1 MVRLQKFLS
10 EAGVA
15 SRREGE
21 KLILDGRVTVDGQ
34 VVRLL
39 GTKVNPTRDE
49 VSLDGR
55 PIRARAKRFVALN
68 KPPKFLCT
76 RHDTHDRRTVFDLLP
91 ADWGHLFTIG
101 RLDADSE
108 GLILLTNDGEFCQKV
123 AHPSHGLLKT
133 YRVTLAKR
141 LEPETLKQLTVGL
154 RDKGDFLKARSARL
168 LSANNT
174 RSEAELVLA
183 EGKNREVRRMFKVL
197 GLPCVAPATG
207 GGRAGESW
215 ANYRPASGACSAAP
229 RSRRASSRAENRLD
243 PPRRN

>member
-1 MVRLQKFLS
+1 
-10 EAGVA
+10 VA

-21 KLILDGRVTVDGQ
+21 RLILAGRVTVDGQ

-39 GTKVNPTRDE
+39 GTKVDRAKNE
-49 VSLDGR
+49 VARDGR
-55 PIRARAKRFVALN
+55 PLKPLAKRFVALN
-68 KPPKFLCT
+68 KPPKILCT
-76 RHDTHDRRTVFDLLP
+76 RRDTHERRTVFDLLP

-141 LEPETLKQLTVGL
+141 LGPETLEQLTIGL
-154 RDKGDFLKARSARL
+154 RDKGEFLKARRARL
-168 LSANNT
+168 LSTNNT

-183 EGKNREVRRMFKVL
+183 EGRNREVRRMFKALGFRVL
-197 GLPCVAPATG
+197 RLQRVAVGPVKLGELP
-207 GGRAGESW
+207 
-215 ANYRPASGACSAAP
+215 SGKW
-229 RSRRASSRAENRLD
+229 RVLSRAEIASCLK
-243 PPRRN
+243 PPGK

>member
-21 KLILDGRVTVDGQ
+21 KLILAGRVTVDGQ

-39 GTKVNPTRDE
+39 GTKVDRAKNE
-49 VSLDGR
+49 VALDGR
-55 PIRARAKRFVALN
+55 PLKPLAKRFVALN
-68 KPPKFLCT
+68 KPPKILCT
-76 RHDTHDRRTVFDLLP
+76 RRDTHERRTVFDLLP
-91 ADWGHLFTIG
+91 ADWGHLYTIG

-108 GLILLTNDGEFCQKV
+108 GLILLTNDGEFCQRV

-141 LEPETLKQLTVGL
+141 LEPEMLERLTIGL
-154 RDKGDFLKARSARL
+154 RDKGEFLKARRARL
-168 LSANNT
+168 LSTNNT

-183 EGKNREVRRMFKVL
+183 EGRNREVRRMFKALGFRVL
-197 GLPCVAPATG
+197 RLQRVAVGPVKLGELP
-207 GGRAGESW
+207 
-215 ANYRPASGACSAAP
+215 SGKW
-229 RSRRASSRAENRLD
+229 RVLSRAEIASCLK
-243 PPRRN
+243 PPGK

>member
-1 MVRLQKFLS
+1 MTVRLQKFLS

-21 KLILDGRVTVDGQ
+21 RLILAGRVTVDGQ

-39 GTKVNPTRDE
+39 GTKVDRAKNE
-49 VSLDGR
+49 VALDGR
-55 PIRARAKRFVALN
+55 PLKPLAKRFVALN
-68 KPPKFLCT
+68 KPPKILCT
-76 RHDTHDRRTVFDLLP
+76 RRDTHERRTVFDLLP
-91 ADWGHLFTIG
+91 ADWGHLYTIG

-141 LEPETLKQLTVGL
+141 LGPETLEQLTIGL
-154 RDKGDFLKARSARL
+154 RDKGEFLKARCARL
-168 LSANNT
+168 LSTNNT

-183 EGKNREVRRMFKVL
+183 EGRNREVRRMFKALGFRVL
-197 GLPCVAPATG
+197 RLQRVAVGPVKLGELP
-207 GGRAGESW
+207 
-215 ANYRPASGACSAAP
+215 SGKW
-229 RSRRASSRAENRLD
+229 RVLSRAEIASCLK
-243 PPRRN
+243 PPGK

>member
-1 MVRLQKFLS
+1 MTVRLQKFLS

-21 KLILDGRVTVDGQ
+21 RLILAGRVTVDGQ

-39 GTKVNPTRDE
+39 GTKVDRAKNE
-49 VSLDGR
+49 VALDGR
-55 PIRARAKRFVALN
+55 PLKPLAKRFVALN
-68 KPPKFLCT
+68 KPPKILCT
-76 RHDTHDRRTVFDLLP
+76 RRDTHERRTVFDLLP
-91 ADWGHLFTIG
+91 ADWGHLYTIG

-141 LEPETLKQLTVGL
+141 LGPETLEQLTIGL
-154 RDKGDFLKARSARL
+154 RDKGEFLKARRARL
-168 LSANNT
+168 LSTNNT

-183 EGKNREVRRMFKVL
+183 EGRNREVRRMFKALGFRVL
-197 GLPCVAPATG
+197 RLQRVAVGPVKLGELP
-207 GGRAGESW
+207 
-215 ANYRPASGACSAAP
+215 SGKW
-229 RSRRASSRAENRLD
+229 RVLSRAEIASCLK
-243 PPRRN
+243 PPGK

>member
-21 KLILDGRVTVDGQ
+21 KLILAGRISVDGQ

-39 GTKVNPTRDE
+39 GTKIDPAKNE
-49 VSLDGR
+49 MALDGR
-55 PIRARAKRFVALN
+55 PLKPLAKRFVALH

-76 RHDTHDRRTVFDLLP
+76 RRDTHDRRTVFDLLP

-108 GLILLTNDGEFCQKV
+108 GLILLTNDGEVCQKV

-133 YRVTLAKR
+133 YRVTLARR
-141 LEPETLKQLTVGL
+141 LDPEALKQLTSGL
-154 RDKGDFLKARSARL
+154 RDKGDFLKAKRARL

-183 EGKNREVRRMFKVL
+183 EGKNREVRRMFKALDLRVL
-197 GLPCVAPATG
+197 RLQRVAVGPVKLGELPLG
-207 GGRAGESW
+207 KWRLL
-215 ANYRPASGACSAAP
+215 N
-229 RSRRASSRAENRLD
+229 RAEVASCLKPSEKSPRTA
-243 PPRRN
+243 RRN